1 MNISKDKKILII
13 VESPNKVTTIKNILK
28 KAGYSNIS
36 VAASVGHI
44 MELANGGSYH
54 NSGIEPTK
62 EFELNLKIAEDKHK
76 VVQNLKEQVKNSD
89 IVYIMSDG
97 DREGEVIAW
106 SLVKFLKIA
115 KTKYYRAITHEITPA
130 AVIKALENPIKL
142 SEELVN
148 AGLARMTLDKMV
160 GFTVS
165 PIAKNYIGA
174 KSVGRCQ
181 SAGLKLIVD
190 REQEIRDFIP
200 EKYYNLYLNFEK
212 NNSKFKAKYIGTPET
227 TIDKLENIEQV
238 KIENQLV
245 PVEDENG
252 YWTFTTDRDFKV
264 LHLTDIHIGAGW
276 MCHGKDLKA
285 LNAVA
290 AMVTAEK
297 PDLVIVTGDI
307 AYPVPPQAGTDDNL
321 ASAKMFANLME
332 KLGVYWTVTFGNH
345 DTEIYSDYDRAEI
358 AEFYENGGF
367 KYCLF
372 KSGPEDVD
380 GYGNNIINIKNSKG
394 EITQSIFTFDSH
406 SYLRHDILGFGHGYE
421 NIRESQVEWYRN
433 CVEELTAYNKSVSDL
448 KNPVP
453 SSTAFFH
460 IPLTEYQDAWYEYVK
475 NDFKDTENVKFLVLF
490 VSF

>member
-1 MNISKDKKILII
+1 MKGKI
-13 VESPNKVTTIKNILK
+13 
-28 KAGYSNIS
+28 
-36 VAASVGHI
+36 
-44 MELANGGSYH
+44 
-54 NSGIEPTK
+54 
-62 EFELNLKIAEDKHK
+62 
-76 VVQNLKEQVKNSD
+76 
-89 IVYIMSDG
+89 
-97 DREGEVIAW
+97 
-106 SLVKFLKIA
+106 FLKIVGIILA
-115 KTKYYRAITHEITPA
+115 VVILFFAVTSLITI
-130 AVIKALENPIKL
+130 
-142 SEELVN
+142 
-148 AGLARMTLDKMV
+148 V
-160 GFTVS
+160 G
-165 PIAKNYIGA
+165 KNSNMKKIE
-174 KSVGRCQ
+174 S
-181 SAGLKLIVD
+181 
-190 REQEIRDFIP
+190 F
-200 EKYYNLYLNFEK
+200 
-212 NNSKFKAKYIGTPET
+212 
-227 TIDKLENIEQV
+227 EQV
-238 KIENQLV
+238 KIENRIV
-245 PVEDENG
+245 PQEDENG

-264 LHLTDIHIGAGW
+264 VQLTDVHIGAGF
-276 MCHGKDLKA
+276 MSHFKDLKA

-321 ASAKMFANLME
+321 ASAKMFASLME

-433 CVEELTAYNKSVSDL
+433 CVEELTAYNKSVSDM

-460 IPLTEYQDAWYEYVK
+460 IPLTEYRDAWYEYVK
-475 NDFKDTENVKFLVLF
+475 NDFKDTENVKFIHGVAGEDGVIVFTGEGEDALF
-490 VSF
+490 ETMLELGSTKGIFCGHDHENNFSIEYKGIQLSYGMSIDYLAYIGISKVGAQRGCKVITYSPDGSFTSQNENYYQDKYISQFEKEVVNMEEMTQLAEIPEE

>member
-1 MNISKDKKILII
+1 MKGKLFFKIVGIILAVVVLFFAVTSLITTVGKNSNMKKI
-13 VESPNKVTTIKNILK
+13 ES
-28 KAGYSNIS
+28 
-36 VAASVGHI
+36 
-44 MELANGGSYH
+44 
-54 NSGIEPTK
+54 
-62 EFELNLKIAEDKHK
+62 F
-76 VVQNLKEQVKNSD
+76 
-89 IVYIMSDG
+89 
-97 DREGEVIAW
+97 
-106 SLVKFLKIA
+106 
-115 KTKYYRAITHEITPA
+115 
-130 AVIKALENPIKL
+130 
-142 SEELVN
+142 
-148 AGLARMTLDKMV
+148 
-160 GFTVS
+160 
-165 PIAKNYIGA
+165 
-174 KSVGRCQ
+174 
-181 SAGLKLIVD
+181 
-190 REQEIRDFIP
+190 
-200 EKYYNLYLNFEK
+200 
-212 NNSKFKAKYIGTPET
+212 
-227 TIDKLENIEQV
+227 EQV
-238 KIENQLV
+238 KIENRIV

-252 YWTFTTDRDFKV
+252 YWTFTTDGDFKV
-264 LHLTDIHIGAGW
+264 VQLTDVHIGAGF
-276 MCHGKDLKA
+276 MSHGKDLKA

-358 AEFYENGGF
+358 ADFYENGGF

-433 CVEELTAYNKSVSDL
+433 CVEELTAYNKSVSDM

-475 NDFKDTENVKFLVLF
+475 NDFKDTENVKFLHGVAGEGGIIVFPGEGEDTLF
-490 VSF
+490 ETMLELGSTKGVFCGHDHENNFSIEYKGIQLSYGMSIDYLAYIGISRVGAQRGCKVITYSPDGSFTSQNENYYQDKYISQFEKEVVNMEELTQLAEIEE

>member
-1 MNISKDKKILII
+1 MKGKI
-13 VESPNKVTTIKNILK
+13 
-28 KAGYSNIS
+28 
-36 VAASVGHI
+36 
-44 MELANGGSYH
+44 
-54 NSGIEPTK
+54 
-62 EFELNLKIAEDKHK
+62 
-76 VVQNLKEQVKNSD
+76 
-89 IVYIMSDG
+89 
-97 DREGEVIAW
+97 
-106 SLVKFLKIA
+106 FLKIVGIILA
-115 KTKYYRAITHEITPA
+115 VVVLFFAVTSLITI
-130 AVIKALENPIKL
+130 
-142 SEELVN
+142 
-148 AGLARMTLDKMV
+148 V
-160 GFTVS
+160 G
-165 PIAKNYIGA
+165 KNSNMKKIE
-174 KSVGRCQ
+174 S
-181 SAGLKLIVD
+181 
-190 REQEIRDFIP
+190 F
-200 EKYYNLYLNFEK
+200 
-212 NNSKFKAKYIGTPET
+212 
-227 TIDKLENIEQV
+227 EQV
-238 KIENQLV
+238 KIENRIV

-264 LHLTDIHIGAGW
+264 VQLTDVHIGAGF
-276 MCHGKDLKA
+276 MSHGKDLKA

-358 AEFYENGGF
+358 ADFYENGGF

-475 NDFKDTENVKFLVLF
+475 NDFKDTENVKFLHGVAGEGGIIVFPGEGEDTLF
-490 VSF
+490 ETMLELGSTKGVFCGHDHENNFSIEYKGIQLSYGMSIDYLAYIGISRVGAQRGCKVITYSPDGSFTSKNENYYQDKYISQFEKETVNMEELTQLAEIEE

>member
-1 MNISKDKKILII
+1 MKGKI
-13 VESPNKVTTIKNILK
+13 
-28 KAGYSNIS
+28 
-36 VAASVGHI
+36 
-44 MELANGGSYH
+44 
-54 NSGIEPTK
+54 
-62 EFELNLKIAEDKHK
+62 
-76 VVQNLKEQVKNSD
+76 
-89 IVYIMSDG
+89 
-97 DREGEVIAW
+97 
-106 SLVKFLKIA
+106 FLKIVGIILA
-115 KTKYYRAITHEITPA
+115 VVVLFFAVTSLITT
-130 AVIKALENPIKL
+130 
-142 SEELVN
+142 
-148 AGLARMTLDKMV
+148 V
-160 GFTVS
+160 G
-165 PIAKNYIGA
+165 KNSNMKKIE
-174 KSVGRCQ
+174 S
-181 SAGLKLIVD
+181 
-190 REQEIRDFIP
+190 F
-200 EKYYNLYLNFEK
+200 
-212 NNSKFKAKYIGTPET
+212 
-227 TIDKLENIEQV
+227 EQV
-238 KIENQLV
+238 KIENRIV

-252 YWTFTTDRDFKV
+252 YWTFITDRDFKV
-264 LHLTDIHIGAGW
+264 VQLTDVHIGAGF
-276 MCHGKDLKA
+276 MSHGKDLKA

-358 AEFYENGGF
+358 ADFYENGGF
-367 KYCLF
+367 RYCLF

-475 NDFKDTENVKFLVLF
+475 NDFKDTENVKFLHGVAGEGGIIVFPGEGEDELF
-490 VSF
+490 ETMLELGSTKGVFCGHDHENNFSIEYKGIQLSYGMSIDYLAYIGISRVGAQRGCKVITYSPDGSFTSQNENYYQDKYVSQFEKEVVNMEELTQLAEIEE

>member
-1 MNISKDKKILII
+1 MKGKLFFKIVGIVLAVVVLFFAVTSLITTVGKNSNMKKI
-13 VESPNKVTTIKNILK
+13 ES
-28 KAGYSNIS
+28 
-36 VAASVGHI
+36 
-44 MELANGGSYH
+44 
-54 NSGIEPTK
+54 
-62 EFELNLKIAEDKHK
+62 F
-76 VVQNLKEQVKNSD
+76 
-89 IVYIMSDG
+89 
-97 DREGEVIAW
+97 
-106 SLVKFLKIA
+106 
-115 KTKYYRAITHEITPA
+115 
-130 AVIKALENPIKL
+130 
-142 SEELVN
+142 
-148 AGLARMTLDKMV
+148 
-160 GFTVS
+160 
-165 PIAKNYIGA
+165 
-174 KSVGRCQ
+174 
-181 SAGLKLIVD
+181 
-190 REQEIRDFIP
+190 
-200 EKYYNLYLNFEK
+200 
-212 NNSKFKAKYIGTPET
+212 
-227 TIDKLENIEQV
+227 EQV
-238 KIENQLV
+238 KIENRIV

-252 YWTFTTDRDFKV
+252 YWTFITDRDFKV
-264 LHLTDIHIGAGW
+264 VQLTDVHIGAGF
-276 MCHGKDLKA
+276 MSHGKDLKA

-307 AYPVPPQAGTDDNL
+307 AYPIPPQAGTDDNL

-358 AEFYENGGF
+358 ADFYENGGF

-433 CVEELTAYNKSVSDL
+433 CVEELTAYNKSVSYM

-475 NDFKDTENVKFLVLF
+475 NDFKDTENVKFLHGVAGEGGIIVFPGEGEDELF
-490 VSF
+490 ETMLELGSTKGVFCGHDHENNFSIEYKGIQLSYGMSIDYLAYIGISRVGAQRGCKVITYSPDGSFTSQNENYYQDKYISQFEKETVNMEELTQLAEIEE

>member
-1 MNISKDKKILII
+1 MKGKL
-13 VESPNKVTTIKNILK
+13 
-28 KAGYSNIS
+28 
-36 VAASVGHI
+36 
-44 MELANGGSYH
+44 
-54 NSGIEPTK
+54 
-62 EFELNLKIAEDKHK
+62 
-76 VVQNLKEQVKNSD
+76 
-89 IVYIMSDG
+89 
-97 DREGEVIAW
+97 
-106 SLVKFLKIA
+106 FLKIVGIVLA
-115 KTKYYRAITHEITPA
+115 VVVLFFAVTSLITT
-130 AVIKALENPIKL
+130 
-142 SEELVN
+142 
-148 AGLARMTLDKMV
+148 V
-160 GFTVS
+160 G
-165 PIAKNYIGA
+165 KNSNMKKIE
-174 KSVGRCQ
+174 S
-181 SAGLKLIVD
+181 
-190 REQEIRDFIP
+190 F
-200 EKYYNLYLNFEK
+200 
-212 NNSKFKAKYIGTPET
+212 
-227 TIDKLENIEQV
+227 EQV
-238 KIENQLV
+238 KIENRIV

-264 LHLTDIHIGAGW
+264 VQLTDVHIGAGF
-276 MCHGKDLKA
+276 MSHGKDLKA

-307 AYPVPPQAGTDDNL
+307 AYPIPPQAGTDDNL

-358 AEFYENGGF
+358 ADFYENGGF

-433 CVEELTAYNKSVSDL
+433 CVEELTAYNKSVSDM
-448 KNPVP
+448 KKPVP

-475 NDFKDTENVKFLVLF
+475 NDFKDTENVKFLHGVAGEGGIIVFPGEGEDTLF
-490 VSF
+490 ETMLELGSTKGVFCGHDHENNFSIEYKGIQLSYGMSIDYLAYIGISRVGAQRGCKVITYSPDGSFTSQNENYYQDKYISQFEKEVVNMEELTQLAEIEE

>member
-1 MNISKDKKILII
+1 MKGKL
-13 VESPNKVTTIKNILK
+13 
-28 KAGYSNIS
+28 
-36 VAASVGHI
+36 
-44 MELANGGSYH
+44 
-54 NSGIEPTK
+54 
-62 EFELNLKIAEDKHK
+62 
-76 VVQNLKEQVKNSD
+76 
-89 IVYIMSDG
+89 
-97 DREGEVIAW
+97 
-106 SLVKFLKIA
+106 FLKIVGIVLA
-115 KTKYYRAITHEITPA
+115 VVVLFFAVTSLITT
-130 AVIKALENPIKL
+130 
-142 SEELVN
+142 
-148 AGLARMTLDKMV
+148 V
-160 GFTVS
+160 G
-165 PIAKNYIGA
+165 KNSNMKKIE
-174 KSVGRCQ
+174 S
-181 SAGLKLIVD
+181 
-190 REQEIRDFIP
+190 F
-200 EKYYNLYLNFEK
+200 
-212 NNSKFKAKYIGTPET
+212 
-227 TIDKLENIEQV
+227 EQV
-238 KIENQLV
+238 KIENRIV

-264 LHLTDIHIGAGW
+264 VQLTDVHIGAGF
-276 MCHGKDLKA
+276 MSHGKDLKA
-285 LNAVA
+285 LNSVA

-358 AEFYENGGF
+358 ADFYENGGF

-433 CVEELTAYNKSVSDL
+433 CVEKLTAYNKSVSDI

-475 NDFKDTENVKFLVLF
+475 NDFKDTENVKFLHGVAGEGGIIVFPGEGEDTLF
-490 VSF
+490 ETMLELGSTKGVFCGHDHENNFSIEYKGIQLSYGMSIDYLAYIGISRVGAQRGCKVITYSPDGSFTSQNENYYQDKYISQFEKEVVNMEELTQLAEIEE

>member
-1 MNISKDKKILII
+1 MKGKI
-13 VESPNKVTTIKNILK
+13 
-28 KAGYSNIS
+28 
-36 VAASVGHI
+36 
-44 MELANGGSYH
+44 
-54 NSGIEPTK
+54 
-62 EFELNLKIAEDKHK
+62 
-76 VVQNLKEQVKNSD
+76 
-89 IVYIMSDG
+89 
-97 DREGEVIAW
+97 
-106 SLVKFLKIA
+106 FLKIVGIILA
-115 KTKYYRAITHEITPA
+115 VVVLFFAVTSLITT
-130 AVIKALENPIKL
+130 
-142 SEELVN
+142 
-148 AGLARMTLDKMV
+148 V
-160 GFTVS
+160 G
-165 PIAKNYIGA
+165 KNSNMKKIE
-174 KSVGRCQ
+174 S
-181 SAGLKLIVD
+181 
-190 REQEIRDFIP
+190 F
-200 EKYYNLYLNFEK
+200 
-212 NNSKFKAKYIGTPET
+212 
-227 TIDKLENIEQV
+227 EQV
-238 KIENQLV
+238 KIENRIV

-264 LHLTDIHIGAGW
+264 VQLTDVHIGAGF
-276 MCHGKDLKA
+276 MSHGKDLKA

-321 ASAKMFANLME
+321 ASAKMFASLME

-358 AEFYENGGF
+358 ADFYENGGF

-421 NIRESQVEWYRN
+421 NSRESQVEWYRN

-475 NDFKDTENVKFLVLF
+475 NDFKDTENVKFLHGVAGEGGIIVFPGEGEDTLF
-490 VSF
+490 ETMLELGSTKGVFCGHDHENNFSIEYKGIQLSYGMSIDYLAYIGISKVGAQRGCKVITYSPDGSFTSQNENYYQDKYISQFEKETVNMEELTQLAEIEE

>member
-1 MNISKDKKILII
+1 MKGKI
-13 VESPNKVTTIKNILK
+13 
-28 KAGYSNIS
+28 
-36 VAASVGHI
+36 
-44 MELANGGSYH
+44 
-54 NSGIEPTK
+54 
-62 EFELNLKIAEDKHK
+62 
-76 VVQNLKEQVKNSD
+76 
-89 IVYIMSDG
+89 
-97 DREGEVIAW
+97 
-106 SLVKFLKIA
+106 FLKIVGIVLA
-115 KTKYYRAITHEITPA
+115 VVVLFFAVTSLITT
-130 AVIKALENPIKL
+130 
-142 SEELVN
+142 
-148 AGLARMTLDKMV
+148 V
-160 GFTVS
+160 G
-165 PIAKNYIGA
+165 KNSNMKKIE
-174 KSVGRCQ
+174 S
-181 SAGLKLIVD
+181 
-190 REQEIRDFIP
+190 F
-200 EKYYNLYLNFEK
+200 
-212 NNSKFKAKYIGTPET
+212 
-227 TIDKLENIEQV
+227 EQV
-238 KIENQLV
+238 KIENRIV

-264 LHLTDIHIGAGW
+264 VQLTDVHIGAGF
-276 MCHGKDLKA
+276 MSHGKDLKA

-358 AEFYENGGF
+358 ADFYENGGF

-433 CVEELTAYNKSVSDL
+433 CVEELTAYNKSVSDM

-475 NDFKDTENVKFLVLF
+475 NDFKDTENVKFIHGVAGEDGVIVFTGEGEDELF
-490 VSF
+490 ETMLELGSTKGVFCGHDHENNFSIEYKGIQLSYGMSIDYLAYIGISRVGAQRGCKVITYSPDGSFTSQNENYYQDKYISQFEKEVVNMEELTQLAEIPEE

>member
-1 MNISKDKKILII
+1 MKGKI
-13 VESPNKVTTIKNILK
+13 
-28 KAGYSNIS
+28 
-36 VAASVGHI
+36 
-44 MELANGGSYH
+44 
-54 NSGIEPTK
+54 
-62 EFELNLKIAEDKHK
+62 
-76 VVQNLKEQVKNSD
+76 
-89 IVYIMSDG
+89 
-97 DREGEVIAW
+97 
-106 SLVKFLKIA
+106 FLKIVGIVLA
-115 KTKYYRAITHEITPA
+115 VVVLFFAVTSLITT
-130 AVIKALENPIKL
+130 
-142 SEELVN
+142 
-148 AGLARMTLDKMV
+148 V
-160 GFTVS
+160 G
-165 PIAKNYIGA
+165 KNSNMKKIE
-174 KSVGRCQ
+174 S
-181 SAGLKLIVD
+181 
-190 REQEIRDFIP
+190 F
-200 EKYYNLYLNFEK
+200 
-212 NNSKFKAKYIGTPET
+212 
-227 TIDKLENIEQV
+227 EQV
-238 KIENQLV
+238 KIENRIV

-264 LHLTDIHIGAGW
+264 VQLTDVHIGAGF
-276 MCHGKDLKA
+276 MSHFKDLKA

-321 ASAKMFANLME
+321 ASAKMFASLME

-406 SYLRHDILGFGHGYE
+406 SYLRHEVLGFGHGYE

-433 CVEELTAYNKSVSDL
+433 CVEELTAYNKSVSDM

-460 IPLTEYQDAWYEYVK
+460 IPLTEYRDAWYEYVK
-475 NDFKDTENVKFLVLF
+475 NDFKDTENVKFIHGVAGEDGVIVFTGEGEDALF
-490 VSF
+490 ETMLELGSTKGIFCGHDHENNFSIEYKGIQLSYGMSIDYLAYIGISKVGAQRGCKVITYSPDGSFTSQN

>member
-1 MNISKDKKILII
+1 MKGKI
-13 VESPNKVTTIKNILK
+13 
-28 KAGYSNIS
+28 
-36 VAASVGHI
+36 
-44 MELANGGSYH
+44 
-54 NSGIEPTK
+54 
-62 EFELNLKIAEDKHK
+62 
-76 VVQNLKEQVKNSD
+76 
-89 IVYIMSDG
+89 
-97 DREGEVIAW
+97 
-106 SLVKFLKIA
+106 FLKIVG
-115 KTKYYRAITHEITPA
+115 IIL
-130 AVIKALENPIKL
+130 AVIVLFFAVTSLI
-142 SEELVN
+142 
-148 AGLARMTLDKMV
+148 TTV
-160 GFTVS
+160 G
-165 PIAKNYIGA
+165 KNSNMKKIE
-174 KSVGRCQ
+174 S
-181 SAGLKLIVD
+181 
-190 REQEIRDFIP
+190 F
-200 EKYYNLYLNFEK
+200 
-212 NNSKFKAKYIGTPET
+212 
-227 TIDKLENIEQV
+227 EQV
-238 KIENQLV
+238 KIENRIV

-252 YWTFTTDRDFKV
+252 YWTFITDRDFKV
-264 LHLTDIHIGAGW
+264 VQLTDVHIGAGF
-276 MCHGKDLKA
+276 MSHGKDLKA

-307 AYPVPPQAGTDDNL
+307 AYPIPPQAGTDDNL
-321 ASAKMFANLME
+321 ASAKMFASLME

-358 AEFYENGGF
+358 ADFYENGGF

-433 CVEELTAYNKSVSDL
+433 CVEKLTAYNKSVSNI

-475 NDFKDTENVKFLVLF
+475 NDFKDTENVKFLHGVAGEGGIIVFTGEGEDELF
-490 VSF
+490 ETMLELGSTKGVFCGHDHENNFSIEYKGIQLSYGMSIDYLAYIGISRVGAQRGCKVITYSPDGSFTSQNENYYQDKYISQFEKETVNMEELTQLAEIEE

>member
-1 MNISKDKKILII
+1 MKGKI
-13 VESPNKVTTIKNILK
+13 
-28 KAGYSNIS
+28 
-36 VAASVGHI
+36 
-44 MELANGGSYH
+44 
-54 NSGIEPTK
+54 
-62 EFELNLKIAEDKHK
+62 
-76 VVQNLKEQVKNSD
+76 
-89 IVYIMSDG
+89 
-97 DREGEVIAW
+97 
-106 SLVKFLKIA
+106 FLKIVGIILA
-115 KTKYYRAITHEITPA
+115 VVVLFFAVTSLITT
-130 AVIKALENPIKL
+130 
-142 SEELVN
+142 
-148 AGLARMTLDKMV
+148 V
-160 GFTVS
+160 G
-165 PIAKNYIGA
+165 KNSNMKKIE
-174 KSVGRCQ
+174 S
-181 SAGLKLIVD
+181 
-190 REQEIRDFIP
+190 F
-200 EKYYNLYLNFEK
+200 
-212 NNSKFKAKYIGTPET
+212 
-227 TIDKLENIEQV
+227 EQV
-238 KIENQLV
+238 KIENRIV

-264 LHLTDIHIGAGW
+264 VQLTDVHIGAGF
-276 MCHGKDLKA
+276 MSHGKDLKA

-358 AEFYENGGF
+358 ADFYENGGF

-433 CVEELTAYNKSVSDL
+433 CVEELTAYNKSVSNI

-475 NDFKDTENVKFLVLF
+475 NDFKDTENVKFLHGVAGEGGIIVYPGEGEDTLF
-490 VSF
+490 ETMLELGSTKGVFCGHDHENNFSLEYKGIQLSYGMSIDYLAYIGISRVGAQRGCKVITYSPDGSFTSKNENYYQDKYISQFEKETVNMEELTQLAEIEE

>member
-1 MNISKDKKILII
+1 MKGKL
-13 VESPNKVTTIKNILK
+13 
-28 KAGYSNIS
+28 
-36 VAASVGHI
+36 
-44 MELANGGSYH
+44 
-54 NSGIEPTK
+54 
-62 EFELNLKIAEDKHK
+62 
-76 VVQNLKEQVKNSD
+76 
-89 IVYIMSDG
+89 
-97 DREGEVIAW
+97 
-106 SLVKFLKIA
+106 FLKIVGIVLA
-115 KTKYYRAITHEITPA
+115 VVVLFFAVTSLITT
-130 AVIKALENPIKL
+130 
-142 SEELVN
+142 
-148 AGLARMTLDKMV
+148 V
-160 GFTVS
+160 G
-165 PIAKNYIGA
+165 KNSNMKKIE
-174 KSVGRCQ
+174 S
-181 SAGLKLIVD
+181 
-190 REQEIRDFIP
+190 F
-200 EKYYNLYLNFEK
+200 
-212 NNSKFKAKYIGTPET
+212 
-227 TIDKLENIEQV
+227 EQV
-238 KIENQLV
+238 KIENRIV

-264 LHLTDIHIGAGW
+264 VQLTDVHIGAGF
-276 MCHGKDLKA
+276 MSHGKDLKA

-321 ASAKMFANLME
+321 ASAKMFASLME

-358 AEFYENGGF
+358 ADFYENGGF

-433 CVEELTAYNKSVSDL
+433 CVEKLTAYNKSVSNI

-475 NDFKDTENVKFLVLF
+475 NDFKDTENVKFLHGVAGEGGIIVFPGEGEDTLF
-490 VSF
+490 ETMLELGSTKGVFCGHDHENNFSIEYKGIQLSYGMSIDYLAYIGISRVGAQRGCKVITYSPDGSFTSQNENYYQDKYISQFEKETVNMEELTQLAEIEE